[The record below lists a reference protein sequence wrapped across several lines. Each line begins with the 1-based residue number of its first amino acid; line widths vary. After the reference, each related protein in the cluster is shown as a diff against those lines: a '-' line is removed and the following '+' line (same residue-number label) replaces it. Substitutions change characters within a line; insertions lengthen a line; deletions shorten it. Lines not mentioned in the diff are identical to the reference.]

1 MTANTA
7 TERRNSLLLAP
18 EAGPAGNVK
27 CLPATIELAAAASGD
42 TIDFGRIPS
51 NARILPASRV
61 YWDDLATAGS
71 PTLDIG
77 LGAVNGNLVNA
88 DDPDAIGAGFALTTV
103 TAAGGSA
110 LSAHANCGLP
120 AWDLVASE
128 SSDPGG
134 VLKVYG
140 SVADAVTHTTGTIT
154 LELFYTVD

>member
-7 TERRNSLLLAP
+7 TERRNSLLNAS
-18 EAGPAGNVK
+18 ESGPAGNVK
-27 CLPATIELAAAASGD
+27 CLPSTIELAASAIND

-51 NARILPASRV
+51 NARILPTSRV
-61 YWDDLATAGS
+61 YWDDLATAGA

-88 DDPDAIGAGFALTTV
+88 DDPDAIGNGFALTTV
-103 TAAGGSA
+103 TAAGASA
-110 LSAHANCGLP
+110 LSAHANAGLP

-140 SVADAVTHTTGTIT
+140 TVLDAVTHTTATIT